1 MVLAEQLFV
10 FLLIRLE
17 SEDLLSKT
25 EESQD
30 QCEECENRTDKILD
44 VEATSGVGELDFS
57 GLVCRAIT
65 AHSLNNLKELDWH
78 KCEASEMSGAAN
90 NLVYWR
96 RLLLGTLKAF
106 PETLGLVKE
115 STRKFSVGYY
125 GKTNLNLLIKVGNLN
140 RADHDIS

>member
-1 MVLAEQLFV
+1 
-10 FLLIRLE
+10 
-17 SEDLLSKT
+17 
-25 EESQD
+25 
-30 QCEECENRTDKILD
+30 
-44 VEATSGVGELDFS
+44 
-57 GLVCRAIT
+57 
-65 AHSLNNLKELDWH
+65 
-78 KCEASEMSGAAN
+78 MSGAAN